1 MVKCLI
7 CEKEFKNDRGL
18 HAHLKAHKL
27 SVKDYYYEKFP
38 RKDLCTNEF
47 IKFKNKDQYLEADFN
62 NKINMRKWLKDQPD
76 DIAKTYSK
84 KILIKRQEKKKLKF
98 LPSQIELRTIV
109 APPIQYYNKLFNDYY
124 SLAEELGFDNK
135 FKFLPKEKI
144 IRDSKFKYDEYS
156 ILVDTREQ
164 KPLDFNF
171 FIEVATLPFG
181 DYAFSSS
188 ELSCNCYIERKSLN
202 DFIGTLSGGY
212 DRFKNEIEKALM
224 EDCYLVVVVE
234 RNLNDCKSF
243 NYLSEI
249 KRKMSTLKVTPEHIF
264 YNVRELMQTYKKLQ
278 FLFVEDRKE
287 SSRVIE
293 KIFTSGCIFKD
304 IDLQYAYDSKLL

>member
-1 MVKCLI
+1 MAKCEI

-18 HAHLKAHKL
+18 HAHIKAHKL
-27 SVKDYYYEKFP
+27 TVKDYYYNQFP
-38 RKDLCTNEF
+38 RKDLYTNEF
-47 IKFKNKDQYLEADFN
+47 INFKNKDQYLSADFN
-62 NKINMRKWLKDQPD
+62 NKINMKKWLKAQPED
-76 DIAKTYSK
+76 EAKKYIKSILTKRKSK
-84 KILIKRQEKKKLKF
+84 KNLKF

-109 APPIQYYNKLFNDYY
+109 APPIQYYNNLFKDYY

-144 IRDSKFKYDEYS
+144 IRGSKYKHDEYS

-181 DYAFSSS
+181 DYAFSDS

-212 DRFKNEIEKALM
+212 ERFKNEIERALI
-224 EDCYLVVVVE
+224 EDCYLIVVVE

-249 KRKMSTLKVTPEHIF
+249 KKKMSTLKVTPEYIF
-264 YNVRELMQTYKKLQ
+264 YNVRELMQTYKKFQ

-287 SSRVIE
+287 SVRVIE
-293 KIFTSGCIFKD
+293 KIFTSGCVFKD
-304 IDLQYAYDSKLL
+304 IDLQYAYDTKLL